1 MSTADPSRLDEL
13 QADAALWGL
22 DDAEEQE
29 LAEALR
35 QAGVERDD
43 SWERGAAV
51 MTVAL
56 QADVPGGPS
65 EALLQRLR
73 QSAPIGVAEPG
84 VANPSPSLAT
94 PSLSTPSLA
103 PGTAAPRQWW
113 QPNTL
118 LAAAL
123 LLLSAVIWW
132 TGDASDGATAI
143 APTELRK
150 ELLQVG
156 DAVSWNWSGGAPQG
170 DVVWHAPS
178 QRGTMRFRGL
188 PANDPSKRQYQ
199 LWIVDGKRN
208 AAHPV
213 DGGVFDVPAGQA
225 EIVIPIDPKIFVHD
239 AQAFV
244 VTVETAGG
252 VVVSDRKEIVVL
264 AKPQ

>member
-1 MSTADPSRLDEL
+1 MSTADMSRLEEL

-22 DDAEEQE
+22 DDAEQQE

-56 QADVPGGPS
+56 QAEVPSGPS
-65 EALLQRLR
+65 EALLHRLKK
-73 QSAPIGVAEPG
+73 SAPIGVAEPG
-84 VANPSPSLAT
+84 AGVSGVRAA
-94 PSLSTPSLA
+94 
-103 PGTAAPRQWW
+103 GAPRQWW
-113 QPNTL
+113 QPNSL

-123 LLLSAVIWW
+123 LLLSVVIWW
-132 TGDASDGATAI
+132 TGDAADGSGTI

-156 DAVSWNWSGGAPQG
+156 DAVSWNWSGGEPQG

-188 PANDPSKRQYQ
+188 PANDPDKRQYQ

-208 AAHPV
+208 AAQPV
-213 DGGVFDVPAGQA
+213 DGGVFDVPAGQT

-244 VTVETAGG
+244 VTVEAAGG